1 MEKIMDIREFEE
13 QVFWY
18 VRNALPHEL
27 EGTYVCVTRLEI
39 CEEDNCIALLVI
51 RPWSGMVTGS
61 CLNDKY
67 KEYADGNV
75 TLESVAAAIINDR
88 RLYSMC

>member
-1 MEKIMDIREFEE
+1 MERLSIREFEE
-13 QVFWY
+13 QVCRY

-39 CEEDNCIALLVI
+39 CEEDTCIALLVI
-51 RPWSGMVTGS
+51 RPWSGMVTGF

-67 KEYADGNV
+67 KEYADGNATV
-75 TLESVAAAIINDR
+75 ESTAAAIINDR